1 MNTITQSD
9 VFSFRRLYWFARKE
23 ILENWKTNLLSLAA
37 ILAINVGYYAI
48 EYQGYKFLD
57 KKGLSTSEIGTKI
70 AFALTVIIGVLV
82 VADQSFQYFSTKP
95 KTIAAFTT
103 PVSVLERMAW
113 FLIYTFPIFIS
124 AAFIV
129 WKCVS
134 WVAIPI
140 FEAAFPTLGSAI
152 VHSPTV
158 VQSDYDFT
166 FIMAALILIAA
177 LGGIT
182 LGRISFLK
190 TLSIGII
197 AITALTAIN
206 SLLIRFLLVGKPD
219 IIWNSNSIFTN
230 PSVSIWQGSIT
241 KYLVSSYENIGQYW
255 LYCLPVLLLVTIY
268 FKIKDKEV

>member
-23 ILENWKTNLLSLAA
+23 ILENWKINLLSLAA
-37 ILAINVGYYAI
+37 ILAINVGYYVVD
-48 EYQGYKFLD
+48 YQGYKFLD
-57 KKGLSTSEIGTKI
+57 KKSLSMSEIETKN
-70 AFALTVIIGVLV
+70 AFALTLIIGVLV
-82 VADQSFQYFSTKP
+82 VADRSFQYFSTKP
-95 KTIAAFTT
+95 KTIAALTT

-124 AAFIV
+124 AAFVI

-134 WVAIPI
+134 WVAISI
-140 FEAAFPTLGSAI
+140 FKATFPTLGSAI
-152 VHSPTV
+152 VHSTTV
-158 VQSDYDFT
+158 AQSNNDFT

-182 LGRISFLK
+182 LGRVSFLK

-197 AITALTAIN
+197 AITTITVVN
-206 SLLIRFLLVGKPD
+206 SLLIRFLLTGKPD

-230 PSVSIWQGSIT
+230 PSVSIWQGST
-241 KYLVSSYENIGQYW
+241 KYLKSSYENIGQYW